1 MSGIL
6 FGCMKM
12 CKGWVVFTVI
22 KSKRQ
27 GYGSVEGFVT
37 LPGWS
42 SLMTVQAFRSIVL
55 SATFG
60 RKDREWFPVW
70 LKRFGEY
77 ARSDDESPLK
87 LTRDMALGFSRE
99 LLANGVPAW
108 QSSRA
113 GSDRP
118 PGTKTLQLAGG
129 NRPYPAGWKSSGS
142 IATSRHR
149 VVLSPRCR
157 MTSSRPAPSTGRTA
171 DRRCAFLRTTRCLPL
186 RLGARR
192 GALLFPERDVSR

>member
-1 MSGIL
+1 
-6 FGCMKM
+6 MKM

-27 GYGSVEGFVT
+27 GYGSVDGFVT
-37 LPGWS
+37 LLGRS

-55 SATFG
+55 SGTFG

-77 ARSDDESPLK
+77 AHSDDESPLK

-108 QSSRA
+108 QRKQSSRA

-118 PGTKTLQLAGG
+118 LRTKTLQVAGG
-129 NRPYPAGWKSSGS
+129 NRPYLAVCWGLRCASAG
-142 IATSRHR
+142 
-149 VVLSPRCR
+149 
-157 MTSSRPAPSTGRTA
+157 SRPGSLV
-171 DRRCAFLRTTRCLPL
+171 CQYSN
-186 RLGARR
+186 
-192 GALLFPERDVSR
+192 E